1 MQIIMLYPNITTS
14 ITYARFHIPR
24 IIMAVIFLP
33 AASVV
38 KTFYKCPTPVLQLIS
53 LPCDTLILESDAAL
67 LSKSLF
73 KAVYN
78 IYCRPIDKLLYHLWR
93 LVS

>member
-14 ITYARFHIPR
+14 ITCTRFHSSR
-24 IIMAVIFLP
+24 IIIAVILLP
-33 AASVV
+33 AASFV
-38 KTFYKCPTPVLQLIS
+38 KTFYKGPTPVLQLIS

-78 IYCRPIDKLLYHLWR
+78 IYCRPIDKI
-93 LVS
+93 V

>member
-33 AASVV
+33 AASFV
-38 KTFYKCPTPVLQLIS
+38 KTFYKGPTPVLQLI
-53 LPCDTLILESDAAL
+53 
-67 LSKSLF
+67 
-73 KAVYN
+73 
-78 IYCRPIDKLLYHLWR
+78 
-93 LVS
+93 